1 MKNAPLRHAV
11 EYAAFLPWKGVLR
24 LLPHAAS
31 RAFGHRL
38 GDLAWAIDRRRRR
51 IADENLAAAF
61 PALAEAKRREL
72 VRGCFRAFGASACDA
87 LSAAR
92 FAPEELLARVERQG
106 WESFAHAAE
115 NGRGTIVLGSH
126 YGNWEVVSPS
136 VALTVGTM
144 AIVGRPADN
153 PLFDREMQALR
164 VRFGN
169 RSLDKRGSVREMFRV
184 LAAGGRLGLLVDQR
198 VRRDEAI
205 EVPFLGR
212 PALTSPIVARLAAR
226 TGAAVVPVFGEH
238 LPKGRYRLEAL
249 PPILADAGED
259 DVAFTRRCLEP
270 LEARIRERPELW
282 LWLHRRWKQ

>member
-1 MKNAPLRHAV
+1 MKNAPLRHAL

-24 LLPHAAS
+24 ALPHAAS
-31 RAFGHRL
+31 RALGHRL
-38 GDLAWAIDRRRRR
+38 GDLAWAVDRRRRR
-51 IADENLAAAF
+51 IADQNLAAAF
-61 PALAEAKRREL
+61 PELDAAQRKAL

-106 WESFAHAAE
+106 WESFASAAE
-115 NGRGTIVLGSH
+115 TGRGTIVLGSH
-126 YGNWEVVSPS
+126 YGNWEVVSPTI
-136 VALTVGTM
+136 ALTVGAM

-153 PLFDREMQALR
+153 PLFDREMQVMR

-212 PALTSPIVARLAAR
+212 LALTSPIVARLAAR

-238 LPKGRYRLEAL
+238 LPQGRYRLEAL
-249 PPILADAGED
+249 PPILSDAGED

-270 LEARIRERPELW
+270 LEARIRARPELW